1 LVKYRKYRMRASGL
15 VFGILAAFATVG
27 SQDQAMAASS
37 ECGKASWYK
46 MGHTTASGEKMNAD
60 ALAGAHPTLPF
71 GTKVRVQ
78 NLGNGK
84 SVTIRINDRGPFV
97 GGRVIDVTRAAA
109 KSLGMIRAGV
119 ARVKVTVV
127 EGGGRLAGNCA

>member
-1 LVKYRKYRMRASGL
+1 MLKRTTYRAQALGL
-15 VFGILAAFATVG
+15 CLAILAGCGTV
-27 SQDQAMAASS
+27 SPQDQAEAAASQ
-37 ECGKASWYK
+37 CGKASWYK

-84 SVTIRINDRGPFV
+84 SVIIRINDRGPFT
-97 GGRVIDVTRAAA
+97 GGRIIDVTRAAA
-109 KSLGMIRAGV
+109 KRLGMIRAGV
-119 ARVKVTVV
+119 ARVKVTVID
-127 EGGGRLAGNCA
+127 GGGRLSGGCA

>member
-1 LVKYRKYRMRASGL
+1 
-15 VFGILAAFATVG
+15 
-27 SQDQAMAASS
+27 MAAGS

-109 KSLGMIRAGV
+109 KRLGMIRAGV

>member
-1 LVKYRKYRMRASGL
+1 MQAFGL
-15 VFGILAAFATVG
+15 GLAILAGCGTIAP
-27 SQDQAMAASS
+27 QEQAVAAAS

-84 SVTIRINDRGPFV
+84 SVTIRINDRGPFTD
-97 GGRVIDVTRAAA
+97 GRIIDVTRAAA
-109 KSLGMIRAGV
+109 KRLGMIQAGV
-119 ARVKVTVV
+119 ARVKVTVID
-127 EGGGRLAGNCA
+127 GDGRLSGGCA